1 MVSVSQPLMQMAKVN
16 AANRFAGSNKQGT
29 SEIVLSDYRE
39 MLRIINKLD
48 KEIFDDFKKNAR
60 EIATPAR
67 LGIKKSIER
76 MGVVLR
82 GSARYGYKYG
92 MQPARVP
99 GRLTYNTGGA
109 SNQVLFNMPK
119 SFGGARRFGQG
130 EAVPIA
136 RLVIRSPATI
146 IQDMAGRKGT
156 YIDTRSRTLPYLYTV
171 NTKDGPKQIMRSHA
185 INGQGRHMVEKLNKY
200 RGASRAVYPAAEA
213 HMDEVQDKIET
224 VLIMTQLRVQ
234 DALDRIAR
242 L

>member
-1 MVSVSQPLMQMAKVN
+1 MASISEPMFQMAKVD
-16 AANRFAGSNKQGT
+16 AANRFASQNRAGT

-39 MLRIINKLD
+39 MLRVINKLD
-48 KEIFDDFKKNAR
+48 REIWKDFSRNAR
-60 EIATPAR
+60 EIARPAR

-82 GSARYGYKYG
+82 GSARYGYRYG
-92 MQPARVP
+92 MQPARIP
-99 GRLTYNTGGA
+99 GRLTYNTGTK
-109 SNQVLFNMPK
+109 SNQVLTNIPK
-119 SFGGARRFGQG
+119 SFGGARRFGEG

-136 RLVIRSPATI
+136 RLVMRSPATI

-156 YIDTRSRTLPYLYTV
+156 YIDKRARTLPYPYTV
-171 NTKDGPKQIMRSHA
+171 NTKEGPKEILRSHA

-213 HMDEVQDKIET
+213 HMDEVQDKMET
-224 VLIMTQLRVQ
+224 LLVLTQARVQ
-234 DALDRIAR
+234 DALDRIAN